1 MITETATALETQ
13 EAGLA
18 IGTAFVSGRCTG
30 EVIASATELS
40 FWGGADP
47 LTGEIIDRHHPL
59 SGHSIR
65 DRVLAIPGGRGSC
78 TGSAVILELILGGTA
93 PKAMIIERADDIITL
108 GVVIAEETFGKSI
121 PVVMLSHEDFAR
133 VSAARIVRIDGGR
146 VAFAS
151 SEDQLPAF
159 PDLETPAN
167 VSPDTLTLAAVDRD
181 ILNGGRGEA
190 AAAAM
195 RIIVRMAKLQGAEA
209 LMDISRV
216 HVDGCIYTGPG
227 SLAFAEKLRDLGG
240 RVAVPTTLNAIS
252 VDHRQWRSLSVDP
265 AFGEP
270 AAALADAYVAMGA
283 EQTFTCAPYLLDRV
297 PQFGEQIAWAESN
310 AVVFANS
317 VIGART
323 NKYPDFLDI
332 CIALTGRAPRSG
344 PHLAELRMPELRF
357 DVTDIEAADDALY
370 PLLGY
375 CIGARSPSQIPIVHG
390 LEQLAPSIDDLKA
403 FGAAFATVS
412 AAPMF
417 HIAGITPEA
426 GNGLAGDLPAMR
438 IGRAELAK
446 SWRELDAGEGTD
458 VDLVSFGNPH
468 FSHREIAALADRLE
482 GRKKN
487 ANVAVIVTCGRAEY
501 QRAADSGTVARLDTF
516 GVRFLTD
523 ICWCMIT
530 EPIIP
535 PQARTIMTNSGKYAH
550 YGPGLTGRSFRFG
563 SLEGCV
569 EAACSGTA
577 RHELPHWLNGA
588 NGA

>member
-1 MITETATALETQ
+1 MSESRVAAVIGG
-13 EAGLA
+13 EAGLVT
-18 IGTAFVSGRCTG
+18 GTAFVTGRCTG
-30 EVIASATELS
+30 EVIASQTELS

-59 SGHSIR
+59 SGRSIR

-93 PKAMIIERADDIITL
+93 PKAMLIERADDIITL
-108 GVVIAEETFGKSI
+108 GVVIAEEAFGKSI
-121 PVVMLSHEDFAR
+121 PVVMLSHEDLAR
-133 VSAARIVRIDGGR
+133 VSAARVVRIDGDR
-146 VAFAS
+146 IAFAS
-151 SEDQLPAF
+151 SEDLLPEF
-159 PDLETPAN
+159 PDTVIEELVPVPE
-167 VSPDTLTLAAVDRD
+167 LTLSPVDRE
-181 ILNGGRGEA
+181 ILNSARGEA

-195 RIIVRMAKLQGAEA
+195 RIIIRMAKLQGAEA

-283 EQTFTCAPYLLDRV
+283 EQTFTCAPYLLDRG
-297 PQFGEQIAWAESN
+297 PGFGEQIAWAESN

-344 PHLAELRMPELRF
+344 PHLTEHRTPELRF
-357 DVTDIEAADDALY
+357 DVTDIGGADDALY
-370 PLLGY
+370 ALLGY
-375 CIGARSPSQIPIVHG
+375 CIGARSPSQIPIVYG
-390 LEQLAPSIDDLKA
+390 LEHLSPSIDDLKA

-417 HIAGITPEA
+417 HIAGVTPEA
-426 GNGLAGDLPAMR
+426 GNGLGSDLPGIR
-438 IGRAELAK
+438 IGSAELAQ
-446 SWRELDAGEGTD
+446 SWRELDAGEGTEI
-458 VDLVSFGNPH
+458 DLVSFGNPH
-468 FSHREIAALADRLE
+468 FSHREIVALADRIE
-482 GRKKN
+482 GRKKHG
-487 ANVAVIVTCGRAEY
+487 NVALVVTCGRAEY
-501 QRAADSGTVARLDTF
+501 QRAAESGAVSRLEAF

-535 PQARTIMTNSGKYAH
+535 PDARTIMTNSGKYAH

-563 SLEGCV
+563 SVEDCV

-577 RHELPHWLNGA
+577 RRDLPHWLNGA